1 MIPTYAKHLKMTLM
15 SLVDKPLGWG
25 LNNYTSAFFN
35 YSNRIENLS
44 GLHFKNRH
52 MNTNYSDGSSN
63 LFKLLVEFGLISIF
77 IFFIIF
83 KFIKSNIDPT
93 LKIFILGLIFTSFV
107 RAAGYFNSGFLLC
120 LIIMIASSYK
130 EFKLTK

>member
-1 MIPTYAKHLKMTLM
+1 MALM

-35 YSNRIENLS
+35 YSNKIEDLS

-52 MNTNYSDGSSN
+52 MNANYSDGSSN

-83 KFIKSNIDPT
+83 KFIKSNIDPI
-93 LKIFILGLIFTSFV
+93 LKIFILGLIITSFV
-107 RAAGYFNSGFLLC
+107 RAAGYFNSAFLLC
-120 LIIMIASSYK
+120 IIIMIASSYK